1 MKWQSWVL
9 TIVGSVIV
17 AGIGAVATA
26 TLGSARTAAATE
38 ERVHSIAVRVD
49 EHGRKLDEVEKG
61 RALLERIDERVGEMV
76 RRLERVERKMD
87 EPTRAR
93 R

>member
-1 MKWQSWVL
+1 MKWQAWVL
-9 TIVGSVIV
+9 TIVASLIV

-38 ERVHSIAVRVD
+38 ERVHQVERRVGEQD
-49 EHGRKLDEVEKG
+49 ARLDELSAG
-61 RALLERIDERVGEMV
+61 QLLLERIDERVGDMV
-76 RRLERVERKMD
+76 RRLDRVERKLD
-87 EPTRAR
+87 EPARAR